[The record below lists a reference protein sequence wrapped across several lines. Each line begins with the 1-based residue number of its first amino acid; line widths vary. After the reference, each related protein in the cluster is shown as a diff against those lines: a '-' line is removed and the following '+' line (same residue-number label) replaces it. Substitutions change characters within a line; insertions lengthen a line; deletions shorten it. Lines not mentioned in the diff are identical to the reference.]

1 MQTVR
6 LTPVDNSTSSSS
18 NLCEA
23 LSKLHGRKILPSRLV
38 NRSNLQ
44 KENSGRVTLKCELN
58 THGSS
63 SELQYKPGD
72 HVGVLAS
79 NRIDLVDA
87 VLAKVTNAPPHDQL
101 VKLELLKEKTTAF
114 GILKEIK
121 NTSIQLFFM
130 EYYIKKAFLLNG
142 LSMKGFRRL
151 LFELRLLICLI

>member
-1 MQTVR
+1 M
-6 LTPVDNSTSSSS
+6 DNSTSSSS

-44 KENSGRVTLKCELN
+44 KENSGRVTLKCELD

-114 GILKEIK
+114 GIRIDLK
-121 NTSIQLFFM
+121 TSLFNFFTKCIILKRC
-130 EYYIKKAFLLNG
+130 YY
-142 LSMKGFRRL
+142 SMDCR
-151 LFELRLLICLI
+151 